1 MLLYIIKIVA
11 QVTKTRKNGHSK
23 LSGVPL
29 DTLGRE
35 DWGNTQ
41 LGDILDSTGS
51 GLAVHVAG
59 LGRLLI

>member
-1 MLLYIIKIVA
+1 MDCHV
-11 QVTKTRKNGHSK
+11 HSR